1 MQSQAI
7 RNEQS
12 FSGYGDADSSAETR
26 RSNTDTGREQKADL
40 YRTAEQNLFRSHSN
54 SRGTPENSESGD
66 ADSH

>member
-7 RNEQS
+7 RHEQS
-12 FSGYGDADSSAETR
+12 FSGNGDADPSTETR
-26 RSNTDTGREQKADL
+26 RSNIDAGGEQKADL

>member
-12 FSGYGDADSSAETR
+12 FSGHGDADSSAETR

-54 SRGTPENSESGD
+54 G
-66 ADSH
+66 